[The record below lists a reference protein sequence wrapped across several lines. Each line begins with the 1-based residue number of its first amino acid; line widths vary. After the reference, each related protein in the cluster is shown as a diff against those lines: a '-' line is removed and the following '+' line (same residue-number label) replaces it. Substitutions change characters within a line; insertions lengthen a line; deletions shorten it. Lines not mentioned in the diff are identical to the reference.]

1 MKKSEPQ
8 QKGKNMLYS
17 NSKPTYTK
25 ADSKKFIREMFR
37 EARAHRALKHPF
49 LQALSDNSFQ
59 NPDTVLKD
67 FLFQY
72 LAYSNDFLRYL
83 TATIAQL
90 EERSHREM
98 LVHNLMEEAGKV
110 DADDEPALTAAG
122 IKIDWIQGVPH
133 PALYTRFL
141 DAVGIDQK
149 FRSKTEFCDEALV
162 WRRMFLNICSTGGAA
177 QALGAMGMG
186 TENVVKFVYAEIIKA
201 IERNLDVSR
210 KDRVFFDLHA
220 AVDDEHGEVIDNI
233 SIEFAQYR
241 RNREPLRN
249 GMLMALGA
257 RAAFFDGMMH
267 RAQHIKTVG
276 ESLDSEKTFNFQAR
290 HRAA

>member
-1 MKKSEPQ
+1 ML
-8 QKGKNMLYS
+8 LYS
-17 NSKPTYTK
+17 KTRPTYDK
-25 ADSKKFIREMFR
+25 ADSRRFVKKMAK
-37 EARAHRALKHPF
+37 EAMSHRALKHPF
-49 LQALSDNSFQ
+49 IKALKENQFP
-59 NPDTVLKD
+59 NPEVVLKGC
-67 FLFQY
+67 LYQY

-83 TATIAQL
+83 TATIAHL
-90 EERSHREM
+90 EERGHREL

-110 DADDEPALTAAG
+110 DEDDEPVLKDAG
-122 IKIDWIQGVPH
+122 IQLDWIQRVPH
-133 PALYTRFL
+133 PALYLRFL
-141 DAVGIDQK
+141 DAIGIKEK
-149 FRSKTEFCDEALV
+149 FRKQNEFCDEALV

-186 TENVVKFVYAEIIKA
+186 TENIVKFIYADLIEA
-201 IERNLDVSR
+201 IDEHLDVSA

-233 SIEFAQYR
+233 AVEFAQYR

-267 RAQHIKTVG
+267 RANSIKKIG
-276 ESLDSEKTFNFQAR
+276 ENIGKPK
-290 HRAA
+290 HAAQWKGAA

>member
-1 MKKSEPQ
+1 
-8 QKGKNMLYS
+8 MLYS
-17 NSKPTYTK
+17 KSKPTYTK
-25 ADSKKFIREMFR
+25 ADSRRFIREMFR
-37 EARAHRALKHPF
+37 EARGHRTLKHPF
-49 LQALSDNSFQ
+49 LSALVRNEFEKSDV
-59 NPDTVLKD
+59 VLKD

-90 EERSHREM
+90 EEREHREL

-110 DADDEPALTAAG
+110 DEEDEPALAAAG
-122 IKIDWIQGVPH
+122 VKLEWIQGVPH
-133 PALYTRFL
+133 PVLYARFL
-141 DAVGIDQK
+141 DAVGLDQA
-149 FRSKTEFCDEALV
+149 FRKKTAFCDEALV

-186 TENVVKFVYAEIIKA
+186 TENIVKYIYIDIIRA
-201 IERNLDVSR
+201 IDSHLKVSPR
-210 KDRVFFDLHA
+210 DRVFFDLHA

-233 SIEFAQYR
+233 AVEFAQYR

-257 RAAFFDGMMH
+257 RASFFDGMMH
-267 RAQHIKTVG
+267 RAQNIRTVG
-276 ESLDSEKTFNFQAR
+276 ECLDSGAGHGSPQRN
-290 HRAA
+290 RAA